1 MAGAWRTGAR
11 LPAVTSSV
19 GRLRV
24 WRGNGI
30 WRGEGERSIG
40 PAEETPIAAWTS
52 WLRFRGDVVGS
63 DHAA

>member
-1 MAGAWRTGAR
+1 MT
-11 LPAVTSSV
+11 VEF
-19 GRLRV
+19 RV
-24 WRGNGI
+24 WRGA
-30 WRGEGERSIG
+30 WRWLVRRRGLIRDIG

>member
-1 MAGAWRTGAR
+1 MT
-11 LPAVTSSV
+11 VKF
-19 GRLRV
+19 RV
-24 WRGNGI
+24 WRGA
-30 WRGEGERSIG
+30 WRFMVSSGGKIRAIG